1 MQHSQIHGYNAVLH
15 SIFPIFKEK
24 PESNCLI
31 NGFASI
37 PIDYCTDNNPFL
49 SSQKICGKV
58 KWSFIWNRSFF
69 THMHR
74 HISFIAL
81 TVLFSFHTKT
91 SYLIRSGLKCVECKR
106 CDLWLQDSYVTM
118 NDQFRSINLECWD
131 RKTARRPWTTTAAV
145 SNTSHKKSQRLR
157 FLFHPQIRCSFSI
170 LFDSNT
176 LLISLL
182 RLFQEITLEL
192 NTFVVDRF
200 CFPFYLSQ
208 YFFSAVVIYTCSTL
222 SLTAL
227 CLYFFLSFPFSPV
240 VCLFLYQS
248 LFLCTPHVH
257 LYVHATIMLS
267 SVKSGTDIIHICEA
281 HQFVEICTAVC
292 FWMK

>member
-1 MQHSQIHGYNAVLH
+1 MALRPSLSIIAPIIIHFFQARRYAEKWNGHSFGIVA
-15 SIFPIFKEK
+15 
-24 PESNCLI
+24 
-31 NGFASI
+31 
-37 PIDYCTDNNPFL
+37 
-49 SSQKICGKV
+49 
-58 KWSFIWNRSFF
+58 FF

-200 CFPFYLSQ
+200 CFLFYLSQ